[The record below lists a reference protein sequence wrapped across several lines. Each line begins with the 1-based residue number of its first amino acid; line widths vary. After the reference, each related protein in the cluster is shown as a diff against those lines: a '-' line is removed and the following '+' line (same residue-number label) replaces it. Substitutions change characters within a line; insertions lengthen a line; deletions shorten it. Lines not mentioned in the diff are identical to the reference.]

1 MYQEKSIGEVT
12 LDPLNYL
19 RISETEEDT
28 LNII

>member
-19 RISETEEDT
+19 RISETEDT
-28 LNII
+28 LDII